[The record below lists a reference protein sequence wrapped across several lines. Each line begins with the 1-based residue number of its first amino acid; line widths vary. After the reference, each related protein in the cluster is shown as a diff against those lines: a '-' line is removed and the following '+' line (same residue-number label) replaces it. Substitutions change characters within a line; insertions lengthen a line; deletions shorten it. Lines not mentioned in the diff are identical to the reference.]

1 MRISEVSF
9 LSEFA
14 LGCFNFVLQPRKIF
28 RKLFQL
34 RFALVLDVC
43 DVTTLFNLC
52 QLKFRCLTHGI
63 SCEVYDIYHIGF
75 SGGWEGECSAL
86 ETQTPAPPPPGAGCR
101 WSFDRAGA
109 HVLRK
114 TMLQYHN

>member
-14 LGCFNFVLQPRKIF
+14 LGCFNFVLQPCKMF

-34 RFALVLDVC
+34 QFALVLDVR

-63 SCEVYDIYHIGF
+63 SCEVYDIYIYIILA
-75 SGGWEGECSAL
+75 SVVGGRVSVQL
-86 ETQTPAPPPPGAGCR
+86 
-101 WSFDRAGA
+101 
-109 HVLRK
+109 
-114 TMLQYHN
+114 